1 MSLMPGHLLLLI
13 PLLVVTA
20 AQAEPYDPP
29 LHGVGSVVFT
39 PAARPHLPNLDP
51 PQSEYRDPQSSRR
64 YGIGYD
70 ARHGVD
76 SDVQSPRDSRMGGI
90 EHPQQYPSGAGSG
103 AGRGAGAGAGRGGR
117 GR

>member
-1 MSLMPGHLLLLI
+1 MSLISGHLVLLV

-20 AQAEPYDPP
+20 AQAEPSEPP
-29 LHGVGSVVFT
+29 LHGLGSVVFT
-39 PAARPHLPNLDP
+39 PAARPHFPNLDP
-51 PQSEYRDPQSSRR
+51 PPSENHDPRSSRR

-76 SDVQSPRDSRMGGI
+76 SEVQRHRDSRMDGI

-103 AGRGAGAGAGRGGR
+103 AGRGAGAGRGGR